1 MKLTKETLKRNIK
14 EELDAVLSEED
25 IEEGFKQDLA
35 LTLGLAGGIG
45 AANLPDTS
53 RMTLSDPP
61 QTIQVDDVD
70 NDASSSM
77 FSSIFAKEE
86 MKTKAIEIENLF
98 SKAKKLEKK
107 AGTAEEL
114 NLADSMMRKAK
125 AKIEKNSDYFEGF
138 GFEFNEGTG
147 RYSRIAK

>member
-1 MKLTKETLKRNIK
+1 MKLTKKELRQIIK
-14 EELDAVLSEED
+14 EELDAVLNEED
-25 IEEGFKQDLA
+25 LEEGFKKNLA

-53 RMTLSDPP
+53 RMTLSGGD
-61 QTIQVDDVD
+61 QVVDQIPAD

-77 FSSIFAKEE
+77 FPREE

-98 SKAKKLEKK
+98 NKAKKLKKK
-107 AGTAEEL
+107 AETAEDL

-125 AKIEKNSDYFEGF
+125 TKIEKNSDYFEGF
-138 GFEFNEGTG
+138 GFEFNEDTG
-147 RYSRIAK
+147 RYSKISK